1 MSDIVSAED
10 NIEVI
15 DNVDWSSAGFEDVVI
30 RINKDSY
37 SPNARSSDSNEPCIE
52 IDYILSSTGERI
64 HFERIGDIG
73 YHYVDDVLITTVIF
87 GEGNPN
93 TRVIQVDKEI
103 KAIDLKPRDGFSN
116 FYYSGYYTW
125 EIQAAE
131 DYFRGSADDYV
142 ISLILNAIITVL
154 LPGGLI
160 TVTVRTGVNAALN
173 IFNFLKGLND
183 ASQFF
188 GDLGQIY
195 GVDVIY
201 GSYHGQCDILAW
213 YGTKAFVMTKDKVI
227 AKTSNNQFDQNP
239 NHTWNGNPN
248 DFTQPAAC
256 RVLDDTFRA
265 Y

>member
-1 MSDIVSAED
+1 MSDTVVAEE

-15 DNVDWSSAGFEDVVI
+15 DNIDWSSAGFEDVVI
-30 RINKDSY
+30 RINKDAY
-37 SPNARSSDSNEPCIE
+37 SPNVRGTDSNEPCIE
-52 IDYILSSTGERI
+52 IDYILSSTNERI

-87 GEGNPN
+87 GEGNSN
-93 TRVIQVDKEI
+93 MRAIYVDP
-103 KAIDLKPRDGFSN
+103 DLRTLNVKPADGFSN

-131 DYFRGSADDYV
+131 DYFQGAADDYV
-142 ISLILNAIITVL
+142 ISLIVNAIITVL

-160 TVTVRTGVNAALN
+160 TVTARTGVNAAISINNYLR
-173 IFNFLKGLND
+173 GLND
-183 ASQFF
+183 ASEFF
-188 GDLGQIY
+188 GDLGQLY

-227 AKTSNNQFDQNP
+227 KEDSNEEFDQNLY
-239 NHTWNGNPN
+239 HTWNGNPN
-248 DFTQPAAC
+248 DYTQPAAC
-256 RVLDDTFRA
+256 RVLDDI
-265 Y
+265 YH